1 MATGCAAGVIHAPIP
16 TAFPQRDQETAGV
29 IAVTRLH
36 HDPGTDPPVSR
47 RITGHRAD
55 PLPAWPIVLAIVL
68 ALVAG
73 IGLRDPSP
81 ADEPRFVLA
90 AQQMIE
96 SGQWLFPQRGSE
108 LYPDKPPM
116 FMWLIAGAYQIT
128 GNWRVAFLLPSLLAA
143 LLTLACTWD
152 LGRRLWNPRVGARAA
167 LALFVCLQFGL
178 QARRAQIDMVLVGM
192 TTLSLWALLRLLLAD
207 GRWRHALLA
216 GFGAGLGTITKG
228 VGFLPLLALLP
239 WGLSRLRRQD
249 AAAATASPRWRWLLL
264 LVPGFLVGVGLWL
277 LPMLNA
283 VYGSADPALQA
294 YADNILWKQT
304 GTRYLDAW
312 HHHKPAWYYLQVLLT
327 LWLPGALLLPWL
339 LPHWWR
345 GIRRGD
351 RRLIVLLGWG
361 LLVVLFFSL
370 SPGKRDVYIFP
381 ALPAFCLAA
390 APVLGALL
398 ARAGV
403 RRVLLAWLLLPALLC
418 LILAGLIAAGH
429 DGLSARLLK
438 QGLDPAILPSLLVPL
453 LVLASGL
460 IGVAAT
466 FWRRRPG
473 IALVLAT
480 ALAWMVVGIAVEPT
494 LSDQRSGRRL
504 MHQVGQRIGPDAELG
519 LVAWREQLLLQ
530 ADRPSTD
537 FGFSQPWPEQWRA
550 ASRWLIQAPARRWLL
565 VLDESLDPCVDRG
578 HTIVAGR
585 ANRRDWLLVPGAAW
599 RSGCVAAGADNDP
612 PTRKKD

>member
-1 MATGCAAGVIHAPIP
+1 MPAGHGGPHVDSDNIP
-16 TAFPQRDQETAGV
+16 TSCTEHCLR
-29 IAVTRLH
+29 H
-36 HDPGTDPPVSR
+36 SDPLPNDLCIEQLVSR
-47 RITGHRAD
+47 HGSLHDRLP
-55 PLPAWPIVLAIVL
+55 PLPAWPIALVIVL
-68 ALVAG
+68 TLAAG

-116 FMWLIAGAYQIT
+116 FMWLIASAYQFT

-152 LGRRLWNPRVGARAA
+152 LGRRLWNPQVGIRAA

-207 GRWRHALLA
+207 GGWRQALLG
-216 GFGAGLGTITKG
+216 GFAAGLGTITKG

-239 WGLSRLRRQD
+239 WGLDRLRQRGSLPAISQ
-249 AAAATASPRWRWLLL
+249 SPRRWLLL
-264 LVPGFLVGVGLWL
+264 LVPGFLIGVGLWL
-277 LPMLNA
+277 LPMLSA
-283 VYGSADPALQA
+283 VHGSTDPALQA

-312 HHHKPAWYYLQVLLT
+312 HHHKPAWYYLQVMLT

-345 GIRRGD
+345 AIRRGD
-351 RRLIVLLGWG
+351 RRLRVLLGWG
-361 LLVVLFFSL
+361 VLVLLFFSL
-370 SPGKRDVYIFP
+370 SPGKRDVYLFP

-398 ARAGV
+398 KRSGI
-403 RRVLLAWLLLPALLC
+403 RHLLLAWLLMPAALSLL
-418 LILAGLIAAGH
+418 LAGLIAADH
-429 DGLSARLLK
+429 DGLSARVIR
-438 QGLDPAILPSLLVPL
+438 QGLDPEILPLLRAPL
-453 LVLASGL
+453 LVLAIGL
-460 IGVAAT
+460 CSVAAV
-466 FWRRRPG
+466 FWRRGPG

-480 ALAWMVVGIAVEPT
+480 ALAWMVVALAVEPA
-494 LSDQRSGRRL
+494 LSDERSAHRL
-504 MHQVGQRIGPDAELG
+504 MRHVGERIGPDAELG

-530 ADRPSTD
+530 ADRPTAD
-537 FGFSQPWPEQWRA
+537 FGFSRPWPDQWLS
-550 ASRWLIQAPARRWLL
+550 ASHWLAQAPSRRWLL
-565 VLDESLDPCVDRG
+565 VLAESLDTCVDRER
-578 HTIVAGR
+578 TVAAGR
-585 ANRRDWLLVPGAAW
+585 ANRRDWLLVPGTAW
-599 RSGCVAAGADNDP
+599 RSGCVAGNAVNGEANSADD
-612 PTRKKD
+612 